1 MHQHI
6 QLAHQWF
13 DAFNKQDLDA
23 LLALYDDNAEHYSP
37 KLKLHQPET
46 QGLIQG
52 KAALC
57 QWWQDAF
64 QRLPELH
71 YKIIHLMADEQQ
83 VFMEYMRH
91 TPNEPD
97 LRVGEVLSIEGGK
110 IIASRVYHS

>member
-6 QLAHQWF
+6 QLARQWF

-52 KAALC
+52 KAALR

-71 YKIIHLMADEQQ
+71 YEIIHLMADEQQ